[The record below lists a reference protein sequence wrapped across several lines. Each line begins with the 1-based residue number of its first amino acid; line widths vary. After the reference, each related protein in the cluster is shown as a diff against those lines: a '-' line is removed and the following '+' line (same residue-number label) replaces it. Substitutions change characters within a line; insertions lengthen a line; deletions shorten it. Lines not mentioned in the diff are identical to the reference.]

1 MFADPHRRYN
11 PLTAEWNVV
20 LPHRSQR
27 SWQGQQE
34 EITPQARSSHVTH
47 FKNTECFSDQ
57 V

>member
-27 SWQGQQE
+27 PWQGQQE